1 MKRIMFV
8 FLMALLL
15 GGSAFA
21 FAWWD
26 NLEDSQNVSIG
37 TGEGVTL
44 EVALG
49 TDEGADKLVPAGVV
63 PQPGQTESY
72 VLTYDVT
79 LDNEITGDLTLD
91 VVASDILVN
100 GSTDLSSYID
110 VDIADDNEGTIGNE
124 TVVVTVTV
132 TLTIDSGDPEADIEA
147 LKNADITF
155 DLTFTAAQ
163 D

>member
-26 NLEDSQNVSIG
+26 NLEDSQSVSIG

-49 TDEGADKLVPAGVV
+49 PDDGDDKLVPAGVV

-72 VLTYDVT
+72 ELTFNVE
-79 LDNEITGDLTLD
+79 LDNEITGDLALNI
-91 VVASDILVN
+91 VASNVEVDD
-100 GSTDLSSYID
+100 STDLSGYID
-110 VDIADDNEGTIGNE
+110 VDIADDNSGRIGNE

-132 TLTIDSGDPEADIEA
+132 TLTVDSGDPEADIEA

-155 DLTFTAAQ
+155 DLTFTAEQ